1 MDILQFIYYTTKMN
15 NKNKQQTV
23 RVKRFD
29 KEIPL
34 PEYKTKGAAAFDLTA
49 RESVEILPGKVGLVH
64 LNIAV
69 QTPPGHFMMLAARS
83 SIYKKGLIKPNGI
96 GIIDPDFC
104 GDNDEVRATYYNF
117 TDKPV
122 IVEKG
127 ERIAQAMFVPITKFT
142 WKEVGNMKNKNRG
155 GFGTTGK

>member
-1 MDILQFIYYTTKMN
+1 MKKLIKI
-15 NKNKQQTV
+15 
-23 RVKRFD
+23 KRFD

-34 PEYKTKGAAAFDLTA
+34 PEHKTEGAAAFDLTA
-49 RESVEILPGKVGLVH
+49 RETVEILPGQVGLVH

-69 QTPPGHFMMLAARS
+69 ETPPGHFMLLAARS

-104 GDNDEVRATYYNF
+104 GDDDEVRATYYNF

-122 IVEKG
+122 LVEKG
-127 ERIAQAMFVPITKFT
+127 ERIAQALFIPIKKFT
-142 WKEVGNMKNKNRG
+142 WKEVAKMKNKNRG
-155 GFGTTGK
+155 GWGTTGK

>member
-1 MDILQFIYYTTKMN
+1 MKVKI
-15 NKNKQQTV
+15 
-23 RVKRFD
+23 KRFD
-29 KEIPL
+29 KAHPL
-34 PEYKTKGAAAFDLTA
+34 PERHTEGAAAFDLTA
-49 RESVEILPGKVGLVH
+49 REAVEILPGTVGLVH

-69 QTPPGHFMMLAARS
+69 ETPHGYFMMVAARS

-104 GDNDEVRATYYNF
+104 GDDDEIRASYYNF

-122 IVEKG
+122 LVEKG
-127 ERIAQAMFVPITKFT
+127 ERIAQGVFIPIMKFG
-142 WKEVGNMKNKNRG
+142 WQEVEKMDNKNRG